1 MERTVTAEPMLMG
14 GSFEEFYRT
23 KRDHL
28 VRSLVLSLG
37 NRELGI
43 EAADEA
49 LTRAFQRWQDVQT
62 YDNPTG
68 WVYRVA
74 MNWARTKLRRGKREL
89 PSIYVEDAPFHEN
102 PIVEP
107 GLDSALA
114 SLPLKF
120 RSVIVMRYYLDWS
133 IQEIAEAQRIPKG
146 TVKSRLHRAVAAL
159 QAELGETP

>member
-1 MERTVTAEPMLMG
+1 MAAEPTVTV
-14 GSFEEFYRT
+14 GSFEDFYLD

-28 VRSLVLSLG
+28 VRSLILALG

-49 LTRAFQRWQDVQT
+49 MTRAFQRWSDVQT

-89 PSIYVEDAPFHEN
+89 PSVYVEDIPVHQN
-102 PIVEP
+102 PMVEP
-107 GLDSALA
+107 GLDAALA
-114 SLPLKF
+114 SLSTKF

-133 IQEIAEAQRIPKG
+133 IEEIAEALRIPKG
-146 TVKSRLHRAVAAL
+146 TVKSRLHRAIAAL
-159 QAELGETP
+159 QVELGEKP